1 MNNIFLTAIA
11 VLLVLS
17 GVLYFFYNRDVLSNR
32 DVGVFEGCVPI
43 NLQIQEVS
51 SDSFTVEWG
60 TSEKC
65 LGLVKYGDSIDSIEY
80 FAINEEKRVAT
91 KEHFVTVKNLKPS
104 SIYYVVVFSEGVE
117 YGLDGAPIIVNTK
130 AF

>member
-1 MNNIFLTAIA
+1 MNNVFLTVIA

-17 GVLYFFYNRDVLSNR
+17 GVLYFFYSRDVLSNR
-32 DVGVFEGCVPI
+32 DEGVFENCVPI
-43 NLQIQEVS
+43 NLQIQNVS
-51 SDSFTVEWG
+51 SDSFTVEWS

-80 FAINEEKRVAT
+80 FAINEEERVAT
-91 KEHFVTVKNLKPS
+91 KEHFVTVRNLNPS
-104 SIYYVVVFSEGVE
+104 SVYYVVVFSEGVE
-117 YGLDGAPIIVNTK
+117 YGLEGTPVIVNTK